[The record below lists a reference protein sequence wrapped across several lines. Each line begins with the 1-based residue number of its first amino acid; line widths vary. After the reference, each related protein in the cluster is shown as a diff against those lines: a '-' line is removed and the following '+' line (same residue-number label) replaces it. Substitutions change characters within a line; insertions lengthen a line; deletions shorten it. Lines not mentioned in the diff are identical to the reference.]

1 MTRFAGF
8 MIVLSVSGVTWPL
21 DGFTLLGLESYM
33 TKLSKVVQV
42 LILHA

>member
-1 MTRFAGF
+1 MTRLAGF
-8 MIVLSVSGVTWPL
+8 MIGLGVCGATWSL
-21 DGFTLLGLESYM
+21 DGFTLLGLVSYI